1 MLARGPRSRQD
12 SGQPAGR
19 RPWVVAGLV
28 AALAAAPLLQLASV
42 AGLRVLNFAP
52 DRPWNYVAYGLAAP
66 YVALLLWR
74 RHARARFAAY
84 VFFTH
89 EALRGL
95 HFRHVDAVAVALA
108 AIVLLQLPSARRWAP
123 SLRPAA
129 IMARLRRREPGPP
142 AA

>member
-1 MLARGPRSRQD
+1 MLARGARSRQD
-12 SGQPAGR
+12 SSPSGR
-19 RPWVVAGLV
+19 RPPWVITGLV
-28 AALAAAPLLQLASV
+28 AALAVAPLLQLASL

-52 DRPWNYVAYGLAAP
+52 DRSWNYVAYGLAAP

-95 HFRHVDAVAVALA
+95 HFRHADAVAVALA
-108 AIVLLQLPSARRWAP
+108 AVALLQLPAARRWAP
-123 SLRPAA
+123 SLRPAE
-129 IMARLRRREPGPP
+129 ILARIRRRPP
-142 AA
+142 NA